1 MKNYR
6 VDVERD
12 GRYWHIRVPA
22 VGRSTQAR
30 HLREIEPMARDL
42 IAIMEDLPADSFRLD
57 VRIKLPDA
65 VRGELDRAAAL
76 REQAASSQREAAAL
90 TRRAARRMHDDGL
103 TLRDIGK
110 LLDVSHQR
118 AHQLVTEGEDRLA
131 ASQPGSARTT
141 VR

>member
-1 MKNYR
+1 MKSYR

-12 GRYWHIRVPA
+12 GRYWHIRVPT

-30 HLREIEPMARDL
+30 HVREIEPMARDL
-42 IAIMEDLPADSFRLD
+42 IAIMEDLPADSFRLE

-65 VRGELDRAAAL
+65 VRAELDRAAVL

-103 TLRDIGK
+103 TIRDIGK

-118 AHQLVTEGEDRLA
+118 AHQLVTEAKDRLA
-131 ASQPGSARTT
+131 G
-141 VR
+141 